1 MGGLSNPIIA
11 KGVEQL
17 KESDLWK
24 ETAKKYPELS
34 EDMLAKEVLAEAI
47 GREGKNLFKE
57 KEKQNK
63 FMSWLSALFFKLKSK
78 LGLEKNV
85 AKKLAVELLSG
96 KDLGL
101 ATVASGAVQQ
111 QKEAEEEQ
119 EEEEP
124 KEKTKEER
132 VKEIIDALR
141 SQMIINW
148 RTYAQRIEKTRG
160 GEYKAEEITKRVNK
174 LKHKIETTTGQEQI
188 DAQLEYDYYTS
199 NDDNYKKE
207 FEQYQKEF
215 EDVLK
220 HYARMDFDLA
230 PLEKMY
236 EYYSTLKRYNVL
248 ATENIISELLDAMAA
263 RIGERGVEAI
273 KAKNSQYN
281 EALTSK
287 EDIKKLDVFFKAL
300 SDMDERYP
308 EMQELA
314 REFNKAYTD
323 SLEERQRFVQE
334 VLDVEKKIIEDYN
347 KLHGI
352 TGKIKDF
359 LNPFEDNSKYYTFL
373 LNPTGQVIKREIST
387 ITNLQKT
394 NKGLLPFTIK

>member
-1 MGGLSNPIIA
+1 
-11 KGVEQL
+11 
-17 KESDLWK
+17 
-24 ETAKKYPELS
+24 
-34 EDMLAKEVLAEAI
+34 
-47 GREGKNLFKE
+47 
-57 KEKQNK
+57 
-63 FMSWLSALFFKLKSK
+63 
-78 LGLEKNV
+78 
-85 AKKLAVELLSG
+85 
-96 KDLGL
+96 
-101 ATVASGAVQQ
+101 
-111 QKEAEEEQ
+111 
-119 EEEEP
+119 
-124 KEKTKEER
+124 
-132 VKEIIDALR
+132 
-141 SQMIINW
+141 
-148 RTYAQRIEKTRG
+148 
-160 GEYKAEEITKRVNK
+160 
-174 LKHKIETTTGQEQI
+174 
-188 DAQLEYDYYTS
+188 LEYDYYTS

-236 EYYSTLKRYNVL
+236 EYYSTLKKYNVL

-273 KAKNSQYN
+273 KAKNPQYN

-373 LNPTGQVIKREIST
+373 LNPTGQVIKKGDKHYNQLTE
-387 ITNLQKT
+387 NQQKFVT
-394 NKGLLPFTIK
+394 LYNQASGIHTLNCIPDLPASK